1 MRFSKL
7 IVICFQKIELTLK
20 VFVQNN
26 WINVQYKSDLK
37 KSLFTVLKFYI
48 KTYKGYYCK
57 QNKLSINCV
66 SGHNYSIN
74 LVSQVLEKKKKK
86 RIKDLQFARHRY
98 KSSSKS
104 SKICIFRYD
113 PQVVKKM
120 TIVISFPGAFSKSY
134 FRP

>member
-26 WINVQYKSDLK
+26 WINVQYQSDLE
-37 KSLFTVLKFYI
+37 KSLLTVLKFYI

-86 RIKDLQFARHRY
+86 KTDKGFAV
-98 KSSSKS
+98 
-104 SKICIFRYD
+104 C
-113 PQVVKKM
+113 
-120 TIVISFPGAFSKSY
+120 
-134 FRP
+134 

>member
-1 MRFSKL
+1 MWFSKL

-37 KSLFTVLKFYI
+37 KSLLTVLKFYI

-74 LVSQVLEKKKKK
+74 LVSQVLEKKTKKK
-86 RIKDLQFARHRY
+86 TDKGFAV
-98 KSSSKS
+98 
-104 SKICIFRYD
+104 C
-113 PQVVKKM
+113 
-120 TIVISFPGAFSKSY
+120 
-134 FRP
+134 